1 MTVMKIL
8 SVEIENFKPF
18 REIILPDRDTFGNGL
33 FLICGK
39 NSMGKSSLIE
49 ATLWGLFGEQLFD
62 ARKRSLLLKIGQ
74 NECKV
79 QITFELGESV
89 FLVIR
94 KLNIRKSGNPTNKT
108 QSFVSDATLLRK
120 GKDGFSIIV
129 SDPRKVNAEIERM
142 LGVTSDIIEKTVYV
156 RQKDVDKLS
165 KADSVEL
172 RSLIST
178 FFDLDEFDRIKDN
191 LQNKSSSLQ
200 ESISGLKESI
210 GAMNIWKKDLD
221 DKEHEMRIC
230 RGKIASREQELSD
243 RVQELSNIPSEDV
256 LIRISDVE
264 NKIDNAQR
272 DLVIINTRIDDITRL
287 IETRDSRLDKL
298 RASIYD
304 ITAKK
309 NKTLKELNKLPS
321 KEVLQKVSKL
331 EVQIFNTEDV
341 IRSTITQSNHQ
352 FEFDSEKPESI
363 LERHELAMKDKESVE
378 LKICSLN
385 KNIEKLREQLSYN
398 EAISN
403 LKENSIIH
411 VERNDNCPVCNKPV
425 EDKNRLI
432 SSIRKE
438 VERTSLNTGSTN
450 LELADKMNNL
460 YELELLATYNNKLES
475 ALNSLLPSSHNLIQ
489 YRKELLSILLPF
501 SSKSIQEFLR
511 FFSFNSVNEMISAR
525 IILESKL
532 PDYDRQ
538 ISSLEVE
545 VNNEIDQYALYD
557 TQLSEEENKK
567 DQTSNSLKS
576 LEQELSQIYRDMSIE
591 SIDQLTRKNNSESIE
606 KLITKRK
613 VLEHSILDLREDVIQ
628 PLKEL
633 FSDLETEIFNRKAV
647 ISQLEAKESEIS
659 QKENEIRH
667 IKYLRGEIDG
677 FISHYVVEGKLVEI
691 LKKATNFYLVPFTDS
706 RYTIDKIYSVTKR
719 VKDRES
725 HGLEISL
732 FDSRDNHIK
741 SREQLSGGDETALG
755 LALRI
760 AISKLMGRIRPFR
773 DSERQLPLLNLI
785 IMDEPMASL
794 DSSRRSAIINKL
806 REDKSFRQIF
816 LISHTDNFLGECNSI
831 FLDEAVAGQRRLTY
845 SPLEA

>member
-1 MTVMKIL
+1 MKIL

-18 REIILPDRDTFGNGL
+18 REIILPERDTFGDGL

-74 NECKV
+74 NECRV
-79 QITFELGESV
+79 QITFELGESI

-142 LGVTSDIIEKTVYV
+142 LGMTSDIIEKTVYV
-156 RQKDVDKLS
+156 RQKEVDRLS
-165 KADSVEL
+165 RADSVEL
-172 RSLIST
+172 RGLIAT

-191 LQNKSSSLQ
+191 LQDQSSSLQ
-200 ESISGLKESI
+200 DSISSLRESV
-210 GAMNIWKKDLD
+210 GAMNIRKKDLD
-221 DKEHEMRIC
+221 EKEHEMRIC
-230 RGKIASREQELSD
+230 HSKIASREQELSD
-243 RVQELSNIPSEDV
+243 RIRELSNIPSEDV
-256 LIRISDVE
+256 LTRIRDVE
-264 NKIDNAQR
+264 NKIDDAQR
-272 DLVIINTRIDDITRL
+272 DLVTINTRIAYMARL
-287 IETRDSRLDKL
+287 IETRDSRLDRL
-298 RASIYD
+298 RTSIYEL
-304 ITAKK
+304 TTKK
-309 NKTLKELNKLPS
+309 NKTQKELNKLPS
-321 KEVLQKVSKL
+321 KEILQNVSKL
-331 EVQIFNTEDV
+331 EVQISNTEDV
-341 IRSTITQSNHQ
+341 IRNTIKQSDH
-352 FEFDSEKPESI
+352 EFGFDPIEKPESI
-363 LERHELAMKDKESVE
+363 LERYELAKKDKEAVE
-378 LKICSLN
+378 STIHSLN
-385 KNIEKLREQLSYN
+385 KNIEKLRERLSYN

-403 LKENSIIH
+403 LKVNSIIH

-432 SSIRKE
+432 LSIRNE
-438 VERTSLNTGSTN
+438 VERTSLNADSIN
-450 LELADKMNNL
+450 LELAEKMNNH
-460 YELELLATYNNKLES
+460 YELELLATHNNKLES
-475 ALNSLLPSSHNLIQ
+475 GLSSLLQSSHNLIQ

-511 FFSFNSVNEMISAR
+511 FFSFSSVNEMISAR
-525 IILESKL
+525 TILESNL

-538 ISSLEVE
+538 VSSFEAEVS
-545 VNNEIDQYALYD
+545 NEIEQYARYEI
-557 TQLSEEENKK
+557 QLSEEENKK
-567 DQTSNSLKS
+567 EQTSNNLKN
-576 LEQELSQIYRDMSIE
+576 LEHELSQIYRDLSME
-591 SIDQLTRKNNSESIE
+591 SVDQLTRKNNSESIE

-633 FSDLETEIFNRKAV
+633 FSNLEMDINSRKAV

-667 IKYLRGEIDG
+667 VKYLRGEIDG

-706 RYTIDKIYSVTKR
+706 RYTIDKIYSITKR

-732 FDSRDNHIK
+732 FDARDNHIK

-755 LALRI
+755 LALRM

-794 DSSRRSAIINKL
+794 DASRRSAIINKL
-806 REDKSFRQIF
+806 RQDKSFRQIF
-816 LISHTDNFLGECNSI
+816 LISHTDNFFGECNSI
-831 FLDEAVAGQRRLTY
+831 FLDEAIAGQRRLTY
-845 SPLEA
+845 RPLEA